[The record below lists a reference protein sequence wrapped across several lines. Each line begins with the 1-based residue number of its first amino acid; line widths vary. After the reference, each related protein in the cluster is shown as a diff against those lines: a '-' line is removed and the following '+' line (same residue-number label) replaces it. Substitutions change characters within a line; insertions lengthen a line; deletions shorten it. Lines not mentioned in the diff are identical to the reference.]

1 MVCHQSNANI
11 VDWQGPPGI
20 KSDLLHGSWIIATDT
35 GLRRRKLW
43 VKAIS
48 AQDEAKSIE
57 ALSGKHGR
65 RRKDKH
71 GKNPESDENSTNVGC
86 RTVMSKAEYPITPA
100 VRFLRERKV
109 DFIPRLYQYQEHGGT
124 RVGARELG
132 LPEHILVKTLVME
145 TEQHQPLLVLMHG
158 DCEVSTKKLARI
170 LGVKSVA
177 PCDERTAT
185 RLTGYIFGGTSPFG
199 THKPLHV
206 YVEESVFDLPRI
218 LINGGKRGFLVEIA
232 PHALRETLSIT
243 EVEVA
248 IRPEGFASQ

>member
-1 MVCHQSNANI
+1 
-11 VDWQGPPGI
+11 
-20 KSDLLHGSWIIATDT
+20 
-35 GLRRRKLW
+35 
-43 VKAIS
+43 
-48 AQDEAKSIE
+48 
-57 ALSGKHGR
+57 
-65 RRKDKH
+65 
-71 GKNPESDENSTNVGC
+71 
-86 RTVMSKAEYPITPA
+86 
-100 VRFLRERKV
+100 
-109 DFIPRLYQYQEHGGT
+109 
-124 RVGARELG
+124 
-132 LPEHILVKTLVME
+132 
-145 TEQHQPLLVLMHG
+145 MHG

-206 YVEESVFDLPRI
+206 YVEKSIIDLPLI

-248 IRPEGFASQ
+248 IRPE